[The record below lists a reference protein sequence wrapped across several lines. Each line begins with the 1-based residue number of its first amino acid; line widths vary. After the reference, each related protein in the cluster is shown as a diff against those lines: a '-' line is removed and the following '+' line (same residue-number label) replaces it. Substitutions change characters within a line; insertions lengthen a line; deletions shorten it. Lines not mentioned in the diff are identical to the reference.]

1 MNFSSLLS
9 KEIAKKRQR
18 GNEPNSALKKAK
30 LDESESLDSG
40 TGPDEKKNVISEP
53 LIESRKPEL
62 TDGTK
67 GTASNS
73 TPEELELINS
83 ISDEQLDQTLAEFN
97 ELTNDPGISKLE
109 KIRKVEIL
117 VRDKRKNE
125 LYQRQLELEQATD
138 ATFIRDEIADES
150 FDEKLHVQARK
161 YIKALIKIWDTHLQT
176 QVQAIHGDEGLS
188 ELDRE
193 ERSDENNDQ
202 KRILYETKRDL
213 VRLLYKL
220 RSRKLK
226 REMLVS
232 LTTILYYIQ
241 AKDFARANESYMKL
255 SIGNV
260 AWPIG
265 IKDVG
270 IHSRSALLKITGED
284 KSTTA
289 NIMLDDRTRRWITAI
304 KRLITF
310 AEKAKSDTA

>member
-18 GNEPNSALKKAK
+18 TSGTNALKKPKHEGATSPEGSTGPNEESTA
-30 LDESESLDSG
+30 ESETNAPKQEAEITG
-40 TGPDEKKNVISEP
+40 TSDFAAF
-53 LIESRKPEL
+53 
-62 TDGTK
+62 DGT
-67 GTASNS
+67 A
-73 TPEELELINS
+73 EEWELVNS
-83 ISDEQLDQTLAEFN
+83 ISDEQLNQKLADFN
-97 ELTNDPGISKLE
+97 ELDNEPDLPKLE

-117 VRDKRKNE
+117 VRDKLKNE
-125 LYQRQLELEQATD
+125 LYQKQLLLEQATD
-138 ATFIRDEIADES
+138 VTLIRDEIADDQ
-150 FDEKLHVQARK
+150 FKDKLYVQVRK
-161 YIKALIKIWDTHLQT
+161 FVKVLVKDWDNHLQT
-176 QVQAIHGDEGLS
+176 QVRTIQGDEGLS

-193 ERSDENNDQ
+193 EKSDVNSDQ
-202 KRILYETKRDL
+202 QRLLYETKRDL

-226 REMLVS
+226 PDMLVS
-232 LTTILYYIQ
+232 LATILYYIQ

-270 IHSRSALLKITGED
+270 IHSRSALLRITGDD

-289 NIMLDDRTRRWITAI
+289 NIMLNDKTRRWITAI

-310 AEKAKSDTA
+310 AEKTSSGLK